1 MERIRLPIQRFNEW
15 APKLDDIKIDIQ
27 NVAQETNDKEPS
39 RALDA
44 VYIPVDIATNLQ
56 QENQQLKQAISC
68 EFDDQRLLQIT
79 TESEALPSHPE
90 NPSLWTRMT
99 VPSKESC
106 LVGRNYKLLDR
117 LQKLQEPRKGI
128 WAKVSGQFRQDLSKI
143 TYNVCYASTQVEDLA
158 REAKTFDKPML
169 RRLHKV
175 SVATYVLCQESC
187 SDAQG
192 LNELGVQLSL
202 VEAAINKANGL
213 RNIFSKKQGVKQ
225 LWKYLM
231 AKSVTTE
238 EELDNYEAELTMIG
252 RSTIDML
259 DGGFVLPKP
268 ASLLS

>member
-1 MERIRLPIQRFNEW
+1 MHRNNPRTILTAQLRSSTTSIHACMERIRLPIQRFNEW

-27 NVAQETNDKEPS
+27 NVAQESNDKEPS

-68 EFDDQRLLQIT
+68 EFDDPRLLQIT

-99 VPSKESC
+99 
-106 LVGRNYKLLDR
+106 
-117 LQKLQEPRKGI
+117 KLQEPRKDI
-128 WAKVSGQFRQDLSKI
+128 WAKVSGQFCQDLSKI
-143 TYNVCYASTQVEDLA
+143 TYSVCYASTQVEDLA

-169 RRLHKV
+169 RRL
-175 SVATYVLCQESC
+175 Q
-187 SDAQG
+187 
-192 LNELGVQLSL
+192 
-202 VEAAINKANGL
+202 
-213 RNIFSKKQGVKQ
+213 KKQGVKQ

-252 RSTIDML
+252 RSAIDML
-259 DGGFVLPKP
+259 DGGFVLP
-268 ASLLS
+268 